1 MIKAASRKDINMMA
15 LLFTVTYTVSYITRI
30 NYGAV
35 ILEMERAT
43 GFSKSLLSMALT
55 GSFITYGVGQ
65 IISGICG
72 DIFSPKKLVSL
83 GLALTVSMNFLIP
96 VCNNPYQMLA
106 VWCVNGFAQS
116 FMWPPIVKLMTARLS
131 SDDYKKVATK
141 VSWGGSFGT
150 IFVYLTAPLLISLW
164 GWKSVFVFSAVC
176 GTCMLFVWRKYS
188 FEINSSETKRTG
200 NIGDRGAL
208 RIFCAPVI
216 VGIMAAI
223 ILQGALRDGVT
234 TWMPS
239 YIAETYNISSIIS
252 ILTGVILP
260 IFGLLCIQTAT
271 ALYRKVFKNPLVCAG
286 VFFAIGAV
294 SAVSLRIITG
304 ENAALSVVFSA
315 LIAGSMHGVN
325 LILICMIPPFFKK
338 YGIVST
344 VSGVL
349 NSCTYVGS
357 AISTYGIAV
366 LSEKFGW
373 SYTLTIWCLI
383 AVLGT
388 FLCLICVKPWKTSNF
403 TK

>member
-1 MIKAASRKDINMMA
+1 MTKLTSRKDVNMLA
-15 LLFTVTYTVSYITRI
+15 LLLAVTYTISYITRI

-72 DIFSPKKLVSL
+72 DIFPPKKLVSL
-83 GLALTVSMNFLIP
+83 GLVLTVSMNILIP
-96 VCNNPYQMLA
+96 ICNNPYQMLV

-116 FMWPPIVKLMTARLS
+116 FMWPPIVKLMTELLS
-131 SDDYKKVATK
+131 SEDYKKVSAK
-141 VSWGGSFGT
+141 VSWGCSFGT
-150 IFVYLTAPLLISLW
+150 ILVYLVSPLLISLR
-164 GWKSVFVFSAVC
+164 GWKSVFVFSAIC
-176 GTCMLFVWRKYS
+176 GICMLFIWNRYS
-188 FEINSSETKRTG
+188 YEINTSERKSSISNKG
-200 NIGDRGAL
+200 NL
-208 RIFCAPVI
+208 RILCTPILVC
-216 VGIMAAI
+216 IMVAI
-223 ILQGALRDGVT
+223 ILQGSLRDGIT

-252 ILTGVILP
+252 ILTGVVLP

-271 ALYRKVFKNPLVCAG
+271 VLYRKVLKNPLVCAG

-294 SAVSLRIITG
+294 SALSLRIITG

-315 LIAGSMHGVN
+315 LIAGCMHGVN
-325 LILICMIPPFFKK
+325 VILICMIPHFFEK

-349 NSCTYVGS
+349 NSCTYIGS
-357 AISTYGIAV
+357 AISTYGIAAI
-366 LSEKFGW
+366 SEKFGW

-383 AVLGT
+383 ATLGT
-388 FLCLICVKPWKTSNF
+388 FLCLICIKPWKKNF
-403 TK
+403 NIK

>member
-1 MIKAASRKDINMMA
+1 MTKLTSRKDVNMLA
-15 LLFTVTYTVSYITRI
+15 LLLAVTYTISYITRI

-72 DIFSPKKLVSL
+72 DIFPPKKLVSL
-83 GLALTVSMNFLIP
+83 GLVLTVSMNILIP
-96 VCNNPYQMLA
+96 ICNNPYQMLV

-116 FMWPPIVKLMTARLS
+116 FMWPPIVKLMTELLS
-131 SDDYKKVATK
+131 SEDYKKVSAK
-141 VSWGGSFGT
+141 VSWGCSFGT
-150 IFVYLTAPLLISLW
+150 ILVYLVSPLLISLR
-164 GWKSVFVFSAVC
+164 GWKSVFVFSAIC
-176 GTCMLFVWRKYS
+176 GICMLFIWNRYS
-188 FEINSSETKRTG
+188 YEINTSERKSSISNKG
-200 NIGDRGAL
+200 NL
-208 RIFCAPVI
+208 RILCTPILVC
-216 VGIMAAI
+216 IMVAI
-223 ILQGALRDGVT
+223 ILQGSLRDGIT

-252 ILTGVILP
+252 ILTGVVLP

-271 ALYRKVFKNPLVCAG
+271 VLYRKVLKNPLVCAG

-294 SAVSLRIITG
+294 SALSLRIITG

-315 LIAGSMHGVN
+315 LIACCMHGVN
-325 LILICMIPPFFKK
+325 VILICMIPHFFEK

-349 NSCTYVGS
+349 NSCTYIGS
-357 AISTYGIAV
+357 AISTYGIAAI
-366 LSEKFGW
+366 SEKFGW

-383 AVLGT
+383 ATLGT
-388 FLCLICVKPWKTSNF
+388 FLCLIFKKPWNKNF
-403 TK
+403 KIK

>member
-1 MIKAASRKDINMMA
+1 MTKLTSRKDVNMLA
-15 LLFTVTYTVSYITRI
+15 LLLAVTYTISYITRI

-72 DIFSPKKLVSL
+72 DIFPPKKLVSL
-83 GLALTVSMNFLIP
+83 GLVLTVSMNILIP
-96 VCNNPYQMLA
+96 ICNNPYQMLV

-116 FMWPPIVKLMTARLS
+116 FMWPPIVKLMTELLS
-131 SDDYKKVATK
+131 SEDYKKVSAK
-141 VSWGGSFGT
+141 VSWGCSFGT
-150 IFVYLTAPLLISLW
+150 ILVYLVSPLLISLR
-164 GWKSVFVFSAVC
+164 GWKSVFVFSAIC
-176 GTCMLFVWRKYS
+176 GICMLFIWNRYS
-188 FEINSSETKRTG
+188 YEINTSERKSSISNKG
-200 NIGDRGAL
+200 NL
-208 RIFCAPVI
+208 RILCTPILVC
-216 VGIMAAI
+216 IMVAI
-223 ILQGALRDGVT
+223 ILQGSLRDGIT

-252 ILTGVILP
+252 ILTGVVLP

-271 ALYRKVFKNPLVCAG
+271 VLYRKVLKNPLVCAG

-294 SAVSLRIITG
+294 SALSLRIIMG

-315 LIAGSMHGVN
+315 LIAGCMHGVN
-325 LILICMIPPFFKK
+325 VILICMIPHFFEK

-349 NSCTYVGS
+349 NSCTYIGS
-357 AISTYGIAV
+357 AISTYGIAAI
-366 LSEKFGW
+366 SEKFGW

-383 AVLGT
+383 ATLGT
-388 FLCLICVKPWKTSNF
+388 FLCLICIKPWKKNF
-403 TK
+403 NIK